1 MRRQRKIF
9 MAAAA
14 AALLSGGAPAA
25 RADGWIASW
34 GASDVFP
41 IGQEINYQT
50 LRQIVRLSAG
60 GKQVRVRFSNETGHH
75 PLVIGAAHIAK
86 PASNAPIGAIDAAT
100 DHAITF
106 GGSGGITIPPGAAA
120 LSDPVDMDVAPLSRL
135 AISLF
140 VPRWTG
146 PSVVHPDGV
155 ATTDIS
161 GEGDFS
167 AAPAIPSPKT
177 STSRFFID
185 EVDVEAAGQPA
196 VVVTLGDSITD
207 GYRSEVDANH
217 RWPDR
222 LAERLAARSN
232 AEPVGVVNAGI
243 SGNRILHDHPEDLF
257 GPNAL
262 ARLDRD
268 VLAVPGLR
276 WVVLM
281 EGINDIG
288 HPTSADLPEQDVS
301 ADQIIAGMKQIIAR
315 VHERGAKIY
324 GATLTPYE
332 NTTFHGYYQPAGEV
346 KREAV
351 NAWIRSGGS
360 FDAVIDFDT
369 AVRDPDHPTRIRADY
384 DVGDHL
390 HPNDA
395 GYRAMGDA
403 VDLKLFE

>member
-1 MRRQRKIF
+1 MRAQRTMF
-9 MAAAA
+9 VAAAA
-14 AALLSGGAPAA
+14 AALLSAASVA

-41 IGQEINYQT
+41 IGQQINYQT

-60 GKQVRVRFSNETGHH
+60 GKQVRVRFSNETGLY

-86 PASNAPIGAIDAAT
+86 PPSDGPIGTIDAAT
-100 DHAITF
+100 DHALAF
-106 GGSGGITIPPGAAA
+106 GGLAGVTIPPGAAA
-120 LSDPVDMDVAPLSRL
+120 LSDPVDMDVAPLSTL

-146 PSVVHPDGV
+146 PSVIHPDGV

-161 GEGDFS
+161 GEGDFT
-167 AAPAIPSPKT
+167 AAAAIPSPKT
-177 STSRFFID
+177 STSRFFLN
-185 EVDVEAAGQPA
+185 EVDVNASGQPA
-196 VVVTLGDSITD
+196 VVVALGDSITD

-222 LAERLAARSN
+222 LAERLAARSG
-232 AEPVGVVNAGI
+232 AEPVGVVNEGI
-243 SGNRILHDHPEDLF
+243 GGNRILHDHPEDLF

-268 VLAVPGLR
+268 VLSVPGLR

-288 HPTSADLPEQDVS
+288 HSTSADLPEQDVS
-301 ADQIIAGMKQIIAR
+301 AEEIIAGMKQIIAR
-315 VHERGAKIY
+315 VHQHGAKIY

-332 NTTFHGYYQPAGEV
+332 GTTFHGFYQPAGEA

-360 FDAVIDFDT
+360 FDAVIDFDA

>member
-1 MRRQRKIF
+1 MRAQRTMF
-9 MAAAA
+9 AAAA
-14 AALLSGGAPAA
+14 AVALLSAASVA

-41 IGQEINYQT
+41 IGQQINYQT

-60 GKQVRVRFSNETGHH
+60 GKQVRVRFSNETGLY
-75 PLVIGAAHIAK
+75 PLVIGSAHIAK
-86 PASNAPIGAIDAAT
+86 PPSDGPIGTTDATT
-100 DHAITF
+100 DHALTF
-106 GGSGGITIPPGAAA
+106 GGLAGVTIPPGAAA
-120 LSDPVDMDVAPLSRL
+120 LSDPVDMDVAPLSTL

-146 PSVVHPDGV
+146 PSVIHPDGV

-161 GEGDFS
+161 GEGDFT
-167 AAPAIPSPKT
+167 AAAAIPSPKT
-177 STSRFFID
+177 STSRFFLN
-185 EVDVEAAGQPA
+185 EVDVNASGQPA
-196 VVVTLGDSITD
+196 TVVALGDSITD

-222 LAERLAARSN
+222 LAERLAARSG
-232 AEPVGVVNAGI
+232 AEPVGVVNEGI
-243 SGNRILHDHPEDLF
+243 GGNRILHDHPEDLF

-268 VLAVPGLR
+268 VLSVPGLR

-288 HPTSADLPEQDVS
+288 HSTSADLPEQDVS
-301 ADQIIAGMKQIIAR
+301 AEEIIAGMKQIIAR
-315 VHERGAKIY
+315 VHQHGAKIY

-332 NTTFHGYYQPAGEV
+332 GTTFHGYYQPAGEA

-360 FDAVIDFDT
+360 FDAVIDFDA

>member
-1 MRRQRKIF
+1 MRHEGRMF
-9 MAAAA
+9 AAAA
-14 AALLSGGAPAA
+14 AVALLIGAAPIA

-41 IGQEINYQT
+41 VGQEVNYQT

-60 GKQVRVRFSNETGHH
+60 GKQVRVHISNETGHY

-86 PASNAPIGAIDAAT
+86 PASEAAGGTIDTAT
-100 DHAITF
+100 DHALTF
-106 GGSGGITIPPGAAA
+106 GGLGEITVPPGAAV
-120 LSDPVDMDVAPLSRL
+120 LSDPIDMDLPPLSTL
-135 AISLF
+135 AVSLF

-146 PSVVHPDGV
+146 PSVIHLDGV
-155 ATTDIS
+155 ATTYIS
-161 GEGDFS
+161 GDGDFT
-167 AAPAIPSPKT
+167 AAAAIPSPKT

-185 EVDVEAAGQPA
+185 GVDVNAAGQPA

-207 GYRSEVDANH
+207 GYHSEVDANH

-222 LAERLAARSN
+222 LAERLAARPN
-232 AEPVGVVNAGI
+232 AAPVGVVNEGV
-243 SGNRILHDHPEDLF
+243 SGNRILHDHPEDMF
-257 GPNAL
+257 GPSAL

-268 VLAVPGLR
+268 VLSVPGLR

-288 HPTSADLPEQDVS
+288 HSTSADLPEQDVS
-301 ADQIIAGMKQIIAR
+301 AQQIIEGMKQIIAR

-332 NTTFHGYYQPAGEV
+332 GTVFHGYYQPEGEV

-351 NAWIRSGGS
+351 NAWIRQGGF
-360 FDAVIDFDT
+360 FDAVIDFDA
-369 AVRDPDHPTRIRADY
+369 AVRDPDHPTRIRTDY

>member
-1 MRRQRKIF
+1 MRGQRTILAV
-9 MAAAA
+9 AAV
-14 AALLSGGAPAA
+14 ALLSGAASAA
-25 RADGWIASW
+25 RADAWIGSW

-41 IGQEINYQT
+41 IGQDINDQT

-60 GKQVRVRFSNETGHH
+60 GSHVRVRFSNETGQY

-86 PASNAPIGAIDAAT
+86 PASDAPIGAIDTAT
-100 DHAITF
+100 DHALTF
-106 GGSGGITIPPGAAA
+106 GGLGGITIPPGAAA
-120 LSDPVDMDVAPLSRL
+120 VSDPVDIDLPPLSKL
-135 AISLF
+135 AVSLF

-155 ATTDIS
+155 ATTQIS
-161 GEGDFS
+161 GDGDFT
-167 AAPAIPSPKT
+167 AATTIPSPKT
-177 STSRFFID
+177 STSRFFLD
-185 EVDVEAAGQPA
+185 EVDIEAAGQPA
-196 VVVTLGDSITD
+196 VVVALGDSITD
-207 GYRSEVDANH
+207 GYRSQVDANH

-222 LAERLAARSN
+222 LAERLAGRPN

-243 SGNRILHDHPEDLF
+243 GGNRILHDHPEDLF
-257 GPNAL
+257 GPSAL

-288 HPTSADLPEQDVS
+288 HPTNANLPEQDVS
-301 ADQIIAGMKQIIAR
+301 ANEIIAGMKQIIAR
-315 VHERGAKIY
+315 VHDRGAKIY

-332 NTTFHGYYQPAGEV
+332 DTIFHEYYQPAGEA
-346 KREAV
+346 KREAI
-351 NAWIRSGGS
+351 NEWIRRGGY
-360 FDAVIDFDT
+360 FDGVIDFDA
-369 AVRDPDHPTRIRADY
+369 AVRDPDHPTRIRSDY

>member
-1 MRRQRKIF
+1 MRGQRT
-9 MAAAA
+9 MLTAAAA
-14 AALLSGGAPAA
+14 VALLSAAPAA

-41 IGQEINYQT
+41 VGQEINYQT
-50 LRQIVRLSAG
+50 LRQVVRLSAG
-60 GKQVRVRFSNETGHH
+60 GKRLRVRFSNETGHY

-86 PASNAPIGAIDAAT
+86 PAAGAPIGTIDAAT
-100 DHAITF
+100 DHALTF
-106 GGSGGITIPPGAAA
+106 GGLGGITIPPGAAA
-120 LSDPVDMDVAPLSRL
+120 LSDPVEIDLAPLSRL

-146 PSVVHPDGV
+146 PSVIHLDGV
-155 ATTDIS
+155 ATTQIS
-161 GEGDFS
+161 GDGDYTT
-167 AAPAIPSPKT
+167 AAAIPSGKT

-185 EVDVEAAGQPA
+185 EVDVEASGQPA

-207 GYRSEVDANH
+207 GYRSEVDGNH

-232 AEPVGVVNAGI
+232 AEPVGVLNAGV
-243 SGNRILHDHPEDLF
+243 SGNRILHDHPEEMF
-257 GPNAL
+257 GPSAL

-268 VLAVPGLR
+268 VLAVPGVR

-288 HPTSADLPEQDVS
+288 HSTSADLPEQDVS
-301 ADQIIAGMKQIIAR
+301 ADEIIAGIKQIIVR
-315 VHERGAKIY
+315 VHDRGLKIY

-332 NTTFHGYYQPAGEV
+332 GTVFHGYYQPAGEA

-351 NAWIRSGGS
+351 NAWIRRGGY
-360 FDAVIDFDT
+360 FDGVIDFD
-369 AVRDPDHPTRIRADY
+369 AVVRDPDHPSRIRPDY

>member
-1 MRRQRKIF
+1 MRHQCRLVAI
-9 MAAAA
+9 AAAA
-14 AALLSGGAPAA
+14 VALLSGAPAA
-25 RADGWIASW
+25 WADGWIASW

-41 IGQEINYQT
+41 VGQEINYQT

-60 GKQVRVRFSNETGHH
+60 GKQLRVRFSNETGHY

-86 PASNAPIGAIDAAT
+86 PASDAPIGTVDAAT
-100 DHAITF
+100 DRALTF
-106 GGSGGITIPPGAAA
+106 GGLGGITIPPGAAA
-120 LSDPVDMDVAPLSRL
+120 LSDPVDMEVAPLSRL

-146 PSVVHPDGV
+146 PSVIHLDGV
-155 ATTDIS
+155 ATTQIS
-161 GEGDFS
+161 GDGDFT

-177 STSRFFID
+177 STSRYFID
-185 EVDVEAAGQPA
+185 EVDVEADGQPA
-196 VVVTLGDSITD
+196 VVVALGDSITD
-207 GYRSEVDANH
+207 GYRSQIDANH

-222 LAERLAARSN
+222 LAERLAARPN
-232 AEPVGVVNAGI
+232 AEPVGVVNAGV
-243 SGNRILHDHPEDLF
+243 SGNRILHDHPEDMF
-257 GPNAL
+257 GPSAL

-288 HPTSADLPEQDVS
+288 HSTSADLPEQDVS
-301 ADQIIAGMKQIIAR
+301 AEEIIAGMKQIIAR
-315 VHERGAKIY
+315 VHDRGAKIY

-332 NTTFHGYYQPAGEV
+332 STVFHDYYQPAGEA

-351 NAWIRSGGS
+351 NEWIRRGGY
-360 FDAVIDFDT
+360 FDGVIDFDA
-369 AVRDPDHPTRIRADY
+369 AVRDPDHPTRIRPDF